1 MERGIGK
8 EEAEIQNE
16 LNEFLAASDALLFL
30 STEQDE
36 ELMSVKWGSLLYTP
50 QMLTNRRSPIPNQGR
65 NIKYPKC

>member
-36 ELMSVKWGSLLYTP
+36 ELMSAKWGSLHPSNAYEQKESNT
-50 QMLTNRRSPIPNQGR
+50 
-65 NIKYPKC
+65 